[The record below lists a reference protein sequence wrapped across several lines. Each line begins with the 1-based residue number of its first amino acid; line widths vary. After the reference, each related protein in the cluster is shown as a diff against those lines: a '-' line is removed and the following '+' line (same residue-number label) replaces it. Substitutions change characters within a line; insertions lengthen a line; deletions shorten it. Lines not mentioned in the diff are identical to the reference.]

1 MMNVR
6 RSERKEAAS
15 RALSFLAIVMLIMGA
30 LLVLDEPAPA
40 KEVARSKEE
49 IVGSEAVARA
59 VVADRVVLPKPSREG
74 GLSVEEAIEARRS
87 VRTYADAPIPLA
99 DLSQIL
105 WAAQGETDD
114 GRRAA
119 PSAGAKYPIEL
130 FVAAGR
136 VENLPT
142 GLYRYRPEAHELR
155 VVEIADLRP
164 ALSDAALSQP
174 WVAEAA
180 AVVVI
185 GAVPERTAAKYGE
198 RAERYV
204 HIEVGAVAE
213 NIYLQA
219 ESLGLGTVFVGAFSD
234 DEVARIIDAEDVEPF
249 GLMPVG
255 ALP

>member
-1 MMNVR
+1 MRNVR

-40 KEVARSKEE
+40 KEVARSEE
-49 IVGSEAVARA
+49 VVESEAAARA

-74 GLSVEEAIEARRS
+74 GLSVEEAIDARRS
-87 VRTYADAPIPLA
+87 VRTYADAPVPLA

-155 VVEIADLRP
+155 VVEIADVRP
-164 ALSDAALSQP
+164 ALSDAALSQT

-185 GAVPERTAAKYGE
+185 GAVPERTAAKYGD

-213 NIYLQA
+213 NMYLQA

-234 DEVARIIDAEDVEPF
+234 DEVARIIGVEEVEPF